1 MFVTEKD
8 SVKFNQEE
16 LIAVNLINGERDMLA
31 TEKNPVK
38 FNQEELIAIQEFNEE
53 LKHRRKAYELIV
65 GKIHHEFSIENEN
78 LVKIHV
84 CHVISQIFLLQ
95 NEDKNQREFLT
106 KIIVEDEDYSLD
118 YPDKVYGEI
127 KEALNAVLVAHDEDL
142 KDLFWG
148 LSIIVKKFD
157 RTDRERID
165 EFSRQLARYIK
176 PYKLISIT
184 SKSRDI
190 EERKLNLELKQNHNQ
205 LSIQNSQLSIDL
217 TLTADKTTFAGDKIY
232 TVKHRLTSEDEF
244 DETSDDYQIIYHQ
257 KIEEALKQM
266 FSLLK
271 THLNKVLELPTY
283 FVKKVEDDESVNNDF

>member
-1 MFVTEKD
+1 MQSKYETAKVNETVNNLVNGEINMFVTEK
-8 SVKFNQEE
+8 
-16 LIAVNLINGERDMLA
+16 
-31 TEKNPVK
+31 NPVR

-53 LKHRRKAYELIV
+53 LKHRLKAYELMV
-65 GKIHHEFSIENEN
+65 GEICHEFSIENEN
-78 LVKIHV
+78 LVKIHAYD
-84 CHVISQIFLLQ
+84 VIAQIFLLQ
-95 NEDKNQREFLT
+95 NEDKREFLT
-106 KIIVEDEDYSLD
+106 KIIVRDVDYSLD

-127 KEALNAVLVAHDEDL
+127 KEALNAVLVANDEEL
-142 KDLFWG
+142 KDFLFA
-148 LSIIVKKFD
+148 IKPIVKKFE

-165 EFSRQLARYIK
+165 EFSRQLAWYIK
-176 PYKLISIT
+176 PYKVISIN

-190 EERKLNLELKQNHNQ
+190 YERKLNLELKQNYNQ

-217 TLTADKTTFAGDKIY
+217 TLTADQTTFAGDKIY

-271 THLNKVLELPTY
+271 THLNKELELETY
-283 FVKKVEDDESVNNDF
+283 VVKKVEDDESVNNDF

>member
-1 MFVTEKD
+1 MQSKYETAKVNETVNNLVNGEINMFVTEK
-8 SVKFNQEE
+8 
-16 LIAVNLINGERDMLA
+16 
-31 TEKNPVK
+31 NPVR

-53 LKHRRKAYELIV
+53 LKHRLKAYELMV
-65 GKIHHEFSIENEN
+65 GEICHEFSIENEN
-78 LVKIHV
+78 LVKIHAYD
-84 CHVISQIFLLQ
+84 VIAQIFLLQ
-95 NEDKNQREFLT
+95 NEDKREFLT
-106 KIIVEDEDYSLD
+106 KIIVRDVDYSLD

-127 KEALNAVLVAHDEDL
+127 KEALNAVLVANDEEL
-142 KDLFWG
+142 KDFLFA
-148 LSIIVKKFD
+148 IKPIVKKFE

-165 EFSRQLARYIK
+165 EFSRQLAWYIK
-176 PYKLISIT
+176 PYKVISIN

-190 EERKLNLELKQNHNQ
+190 YERKLNLELKQNYNQ

-217 TLTADKTTFAGDKIY
+217 TLTADQTTFAGDKIY

-271 THLNKVLELPTY
+271 THLNKVLEVPTY

>member
-1 MFVTEKD
+1 MQSKYETAK
-8 SVKFNQEE
+8 
-16 LIAVNLINGERDMLA
+16 VNETVNNLVNGEINMFA

-38 FNQEELIAIQEFNEE
+38 LNQEELIAIQEFNEE
-53 LKHRRKAYELIV
+53 LKHRLKAYELMV
-65 GKIHHEFSIENEN
+65 GEICHEFSIENEN
-78 LVKIHV
+78 LVKIHAYD
-84 CHVISQIFLLQ
+84 VIAQIFLLP
-95 NEDKNQREFLT
+95 NEDKREFLT

-271 THLNKVLELPTY
+271 THLNKVLEVPT
-283 FVKKVEDDESVNNDF
+283 